1 MFRKAL
7 IALGSSVVVLIPSPV
22 DNYAISGLFVHRY
35 MKKLWTQLCVSPL
48 SSLNVCQ

>member
-22 DNYAISGLFVHRY
+22 DNYVILGAFCSQIYEKVVD
-35 MKKLWTQLCVSPL
+35 TV
-48 SSLNVCQ
+48 VCEPSF